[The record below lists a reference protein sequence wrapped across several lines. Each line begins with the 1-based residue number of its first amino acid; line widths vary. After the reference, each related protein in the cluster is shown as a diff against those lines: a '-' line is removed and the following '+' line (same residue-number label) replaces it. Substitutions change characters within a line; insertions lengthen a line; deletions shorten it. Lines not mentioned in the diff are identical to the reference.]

1 MVAVT
6 SIEQLSG
13 GRRRVHLDNGEVW
26 VLYVGE
32 LRTNRLSEGASIPED
47 QYDRIRREVLGKRAK
62 LRAMHLLERMDRTEQ
77 QLRSKLIAAEYPPDL
92 IDEAIDYVRSYHYLD
107 DARYADCYVR
117 VHGTMKSQG
126 MLRMELQRKGVASD
140 TIDRTL
146 AAQEDERDE
155 SAMIRE
161 LMQKRHFDPQNAD
174 AAERRR
180 MYAYLQRRGFRG
192 SDICRE
198 MQL

>member
-62 LRAMHLLERMDRTEQ
+62 KRAMHLLERMDRTEQ

-117 VHGTMKSQG
+117 MHGTTKSGG

-161 LMQKRHFDPQNAD
+161 LMKKRHFDPQNAD

-180 MYAYLQRRGFRG
+180 MYAYLQRRGFRS

>member
-117 VHGTMKSQG
+117 VHGTTKSQG

>member
-62 LRAMHLLERMDRTEQ
+62 LRAMHLLERLDRTEQ

-117 VHGTMKSQG
+117 VHGTTKSQG

>member
-117 VHGTMKSQG
+117 VHGTTKSQG
-126 MLRMELQRKGVASD
+126 MLRMELQRKGVAPD

>member
-32 LRTNRLSEGASIPED
+32 LRTNRLSEGASIPKD

-117 VHGTMKSQG
+117 VHGTTKSQG
-126 MLRMELQRKGVASD
+126 MLRMELQRKGIASD

-146 AAQEDERDE
+146 AAQEEERDE
-155 SAMIRE
+155 SALIRE